1 MGMKKHT
8 YGKRIISM
16 ILAIALVLG
25 SVSVF
30 AYRKA
35 QASES
40 EYNTVELSFGFD
52 GGGGALYLTATIVDG
67 PNKGQVIGSATA
79 YGDWGSAGS
88 ASLVCDDM
96 PDTQVTFSTASEYLC
111 INAETSLDTYSSIV
125 IGEGLIIDM
134 IHDADLSV
142 AVAPIR
148 IKNTL
153 KLAKTDGVWKTVR
166 EVPTVTNQ
174 VSIELDHF
182 DNHAIWLKAAITDG
196 PNAGKL
202 IGGAEAYGNWKS
214 ATGSFV
220 ADKETTIDVQ
230 VSTASEFL
238 YVEGLKHED
247 LSQYTT
253 ITFKKDSLF
262 YPGSDA
268 LTDVPICIGNDLILE
283 QKDGVWQ
290 VKSDEKEVV
299 TNVKVTGYEMYPK
312 KEDGFT
318 QLILHTDVNLNQTY
332 PGGGFKGTVQIGD
345 KETDVTWY
353 VEEKLLYTVDIAYE
367 DYQRAESIQIADG
380 STYTMT
386 TNPKKKVKVTNGLH
400 LVKQSDTWM
409 KSDVKIVKYPVKDF
423 EIYRIPESGIY
434 QLIIK
439 SDTDIRNTTR
449 MPLSGYVY
457 LDGKAKKVDWYVDET
472 NGLVYTVGI
481 TLKEGDTAKR
491 IEVAADTLFTILNDT
506 DRMIRISKGIKLV
519 QIDGVWMKDEG
530 QKKITYNDVKLSY
543 SGCDGRGFYL
553 KAQIVDGPDK
563 GKTIGDT
570 KVYGDWQSS
579 ASGLIR
585 YNGNKTMDVWYSVSG
600 DMIYISGDYNLDT
613 MKKIAFEKGT
623 VLTFLAGSLYTV
635 PIRLSNTLTLA
646 KDTRYDRWVNASDVN
661 KKYTFHDV
669 KLGVTRVTGSVLEM
683 KGTFTKNS
691 SKKLMD
697 VYGDWVTLNG
707 AVTLGDPDKGKYTDG
722 QATWSLAGDML
733 MLYGISAGLMD
744 SIQIKAGT
752 ILWPDASCKVQIPI
766 RITNDV
772 VMKRDA
778 QDEWIISKGKYEA
791 AGTAT
796 DQQDDTQTVQTEA
809 TDDRQAESIQK
820 KKTSVRLVD
829 QKSDTRTLTNST
841 ITVAAAEN
849 HITWIYVAAA
859 SVCVLAGIAAILW
872 IVLIRRRKGRKE
884 ES

>member
-1 MGMKKHT
+1 MGMKKHI

-16 ILAIALVLG
+16 ILALTLVFG

-35 QASES
+35 QASEAN
-40 EYNTVELSFGFD
+40 YNIVELSFGFD
-52 GGGGALYLTATIVDG
+52 GGGGSLYLAAAIVDG
-67 PNKGQVIGSATA
+67 PNKGQVIGSAAA
-79 YGDWGSAGS
+79 YGDWGSAGV
-88 ASLVCDDM
+88 ASLVCDDT
-96 PDTQVTFSTASEYLC
+96 PGVEVTFSSASEYLC
-111 INAETSLDTYSSIV
+111 INANPSLDGYSSIV
-125 IGEGLIIDM
+125 IGEGMIIEM
-134 IHDADLSV
+134 QHVADVSV
-142 AVAPIR
+142 PVAPIK

-174 VSIELDHF
+174 TAIELDRVEG
-182 DNHAIWLKAAITDG
+182 NAIWLKATITDG
-196 PNAGKL
+196 PNAGKQ
-202 IGGAEAYGNWKS
+202 IGGNEAYGDWKS

-220 ADKETTIDVQ
+220 ADKETTVDVQ
-230 VSTASEFL
+230 AATAGEFL
-238 YVEGLKHED
+238 YIEGLKHED

-253 ITFKKDSLF
+253 ITFKKDSIF

-268 LTDVPICIGNDLILE
+268 LTDVPICINNELILE
-283 QKDGVWQ
+283 KKDGAWQ

-312 KEDGFT
+312 EEDGFT
-318 QLILHTDVNLNQTY
+318 QLILHTDVNLNKTY
-332 PGGGFKGTVQIGD
+332 PGGGFHGTIRIGD
-345 KETDVTWY
+345 EQKDVTWY
-353 VEEKLLYTVDIAYE
+353 VEEKLLYTVDITYE
-367 DYQRAESIQIADG
+367 DYKRAESMQIADG
-380 STYTMT
+380 STYTMK
-386 TNPKKKVKVTNGLH
+386 TNPKKKIKVTNGLH
-400 LVKQSDTWM
+400 LVKKSDTWM
-409 KSDVKIVKYPVKDF
+409 KSDTKIVKYSIKDF
-423 EIYRIPESGIY
+423 EFYRIPESGIY

-439 SDTDIRNTTR
+439 SDVDMRDTTL
-449 MPLSGYVY
+449 MPLSGCVY
-457 LDGKAKKVDWYVDET
+457 LDGKAKTVDWYVDET

-481 TLKEGDTAKR
+481 TLKEGDAAKR
-491 IEVAADTLFTILNDT
+491 IEVANDTLFTILNDT
-506 DRMIRISKGIKLV
+506 DRVIRISKGMKLV

-543 SGCDGRGFYL
+543 SGCDGKGFYL
-553 KAQIVDGPDK
+553 KAQIVAGPDK
-563 GKTIGDT
+563 GKTIGDA
-570 KVYGDWQSS
+570 KVYGDWKSS
-579 ASGLIR
+579 ASGEIR
-585 YNGNKTMDVWYSVSG
+585 YNGNKTMNVWYSVSG
-600 DMIYISGDYNLDT
+600 DMIYISGDYDLNT

-623 VLTFLAGSLYTV
+623 VLTFLAGSLYAM
-635 PIRLSNTLTLA
+635 PIRLANTLTLA

-669 KLGVTRVTGSVLEM
+669 KIGVTRVTGSVLEM

-691 SKKLMD
+691 NKQLKD

-707 AVTLGDPDKGKYTDG
+707 AVTLGDPEKGKYTDG

-791 AGTAT
+791 AKAAAN
-796 DQQDDTQTVQTEA
+796 QQGDAQSAQTE
-809 TDDRQAESIQK
+809 TKDDQK
-820 KKTSVRLVD
+820 AGTVLEKQTFVRLVD
-829 QKSDTRTLTNST
+829 KKGDTRMLSGST
-841 ITVAAAEN
+841 ITVASAEN
-849 HITWIYVAAA
+849 HTAWIYVAVACV
-859 SVCVLAGIAAILW
+859 SVLAGIAAILW